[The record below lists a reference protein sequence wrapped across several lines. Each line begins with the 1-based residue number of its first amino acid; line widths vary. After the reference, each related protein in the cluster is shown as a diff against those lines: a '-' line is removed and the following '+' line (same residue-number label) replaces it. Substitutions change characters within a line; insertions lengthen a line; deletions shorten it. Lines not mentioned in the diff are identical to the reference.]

1 MLKVRIDGMDGV
13 RSRIQVEAPVERVEE
28 EINAVARSYRKK
40 LQIPGFRKGK
50 APLGL
55 IKARFREALQNELFS
70 EWVPKLY
77 QEAIDQEGFVPV
89 AQAEIEDLECQPG
102 DPFHFTALVELK
114 PNIEVTGYDDLQA
127 TRPVYKVR
135 EEQVDQWLAR
145 QQDRHAQIELV
156 HRAAREGDV
165 ILVDLQRTDPGGIPI
180 VGERMADQ
188 QIELGSGHSFGEAFD
203 QQIVGAGEGE
213 ERRVEL
219 TGPDQKPVFFSV
231 KVKEIHEKTLPELD
245 DDFAKDLG
253 FDTLPELREKVGAGI
268 QARMDEASE
277 EEMHSELVNQLIANN
292 RFDAPQTMVENYLKS
307 IVEEV
312 KRRSWEDF
320 NEKALREQERGSA
333 IRHIKT
339 HLILQGIARA
349 EHISVPDEEIEDPIR
364 KAAERSKTDFEA
376 LRDAMKEDGRWER
389 MHSDLLEKKAMDFIV
404 DHADIKEVVVD
415 LEKSD
420 LVVPASVADDLKAER
435 EAEEIVLAE

>member
-1 MLKVRIDGMDGV
+1 
-13 RSRIQVEAPVERVEE
+13 
-28 EINAVARSYRKK
+28 
-40 LQIPGFRKGK
+40 
-50 APLGL
+50 
-55 IKARFREALQNELFS
+55 
-70 EWVPKLY
+70 
-77 QEAIDQEGFVPV
+77 
-89 AQAEIEDLECQPG
+89 
-102 DPFHFTALVELK
+102 
-114 PNIEVTGYDDLQA
+114 
-127 TRPVYKVR
+127 
-135 EEQVDQWLAR
+135 
-145 QQDRHAQIELV
+145 
-156 HRAAREGDV
+156 
-165 ILVDLQRTDPGGIPI
+165 
-180 VGERMADQ
+180 
-188 QIELGSGHSFGEAFD
+188 
-203 QQIVGAGEGE
+203 

-219 TGPDQKPVFFSV
+219 TGPDQEPVFFSV

-292 RFDAPQTMVENYLKS
+292 SFDAPQTMVENYLKS

-312 KRRSWEDF
+312 KRRSSEDF

-435 EAEEIVLAE
+435 EAEEIVLTE